1 MGNENTNNQT
11 ITFDNINNYIGI
23 KNPNLFKSYLHEI
36 FLDLTNRSQNK
47 LEKCINKVD
56 FYNYMKFPF
65 FISEKLFQSF
75 DCNDDDK
82 LNENEFIIGLSKLYL
97 GTFEETAQA
106 IFNFLDYDK
115 DKKINK
121 EDVKLML
128 SYLPLKKSILSKNE
142 IQEKS
147 LLEINDIINKTFKK
161 FNNELN
167 FKQFLDVILNKTSDV
182 YLQIISYFYLK
193 KPFTNE
199 NINIIKNKIPNNNF
213 INNEGILKSKTYKN
227 KSISINM
234 KKIASSNLSSLN
246 IFLKN
251 GKIPLSPKSNK
262 DLIHKN
268 PINYFP
274 KFNRRK
280 SSTNLYNDI
289 NILKSSLKNPIKYL
303 NRENKINNV
312 NISSDLNT
320 SRSSNEESKNNIY
333 ENYTF
338 QLTNNGKMNKIYLE
352 LINSDLY
359 IYSNETKYNLIE
371 MHNLKGCIIRDYI
384 L

>member
-1 MGNENTNNQT
+1 
-11 ITFDNINNYIGI
+11 
-23 KNPNLFKSYLHEI
+23 
-36 FLDLTNRSQNK
+36 
-47 LEKCINKVD
+47 
-56 FYNYMKFPF
+56 
-65 FISEKLFQSF
+65 
-75 DCNDDDK
+75 
-82 LNENEFIIGLSKLYL
+82 
-97 GTFEETAQA
+97 
-106 IFNFLDYDK
+106 
-115 DKKINK
+115 
-121 EDVKLML
+121 
-128 SYLPLKKSILSKNE
+128 
-142 IQEKS
+142 
-147 LLEINDIINKTFKK
+147 
-161 FNNELN
+161 
-167 FKQFLDVILNKTSDV
+167 
-182 YLQIISYFYLK
+182 
-193 KPFTNE
+193 
-199 NINIIKNKIPNNNF
+199 
-213 INNEGILKSKTYKN
+213 
-227 KSISINM
+227 M

-289 NILKSSLKNPIKYL
+289 NILKSSLKNPIKYS

-333 ENYTF
+333 ENYAF

-359 IYSNETKYNLIE
+359 IYSNETKNNLIE
-371 MHNLKGCIIRDYI
+371 MHNLKGSIIRDYI
-384 L
+384 LENEVIIFNKEKYYSFEIISRRKIINEKRIIETFSDKKINKFPNINRLL